1 MMTGWIKALLV
12 CVLLAITSAIASAAD
27 IKQINWG
34 ILAVES
40 QENLMKRYG
49 AILEALGQKIGIP
62 IKPFFATDYTGV
74 IEAQRFGKVDVVL
87 YGNKSAMTAVDR
99 ANAEVFAKVIE
110 GDGAQGYYS
119 LLVTHKDN
127 THINSLDDV
136 LKCDK
141 SLDFG
146 IGDPQSTSGFLVP
159 TTFIFAANDVDPREC
174 FKTVRNAS
182 HEANLLSAAA
192 KQVDVATA
200 NNRAL
205 YFRLKRNKPEAFE
218 QIKEIWRS
226 PLIPSDPFAWR
237 RDLPEDV
244 KAKLFYAM
252 MSFGRIGDPET
263 VRKERELLSAM
274 GFRGFEPSSN
284 LQLLPIREMQMNK
297 EIAKIKIDETLTAA
311 EKTEKI
317 AALQIEIS
325 KVRDMTKEL
334 PNM

>member
-1 MMTGWIKALLV
+1 MMTGWSKTLVVCILLV
-12 CVLLAITSAIASAAD
+12 ISTVTASTAD
-27 IKQINWG
+27 LKQINWG

-49 AILEALGQKIGIP
+49 AILEALSNKIGIP

-110 GDGAQGYYS
+110 GDGSQGYYS
-119 LLVTHKDN
+119 LPVTHKDN

-159 TTFIFAANDVDPREC
+159 TTFIFAANDVDPRAC

-263 VRKERELLSAM
+263 VKKERELLSTM

-284 LQLLPIREMQMNK
+284 LQLLPIREMQVNK
-297 EIAKIKIDETLTAA
+297 EIAQIKIDETLTAS

-317 AALQIEIS
+317 AALQIEIK
-325 KVRDMTKEL
+325 KVRNMTKEL